1 MGKRI
6 SNKDTGDVNT
16 WSRGSGKGDRVTGER
31 RKSRGVIRKDIA
43 VGAESQ
49 IIAPSRLRKD
59 FGLYFKCG
67 GGSLEVSH
75 IGLCFVF
82 EMKSYN
88 KIYLLKISQSS
99 GFCINL
105 QHYLILQPSAP
116 FNSRTLITPPLRW
129 LVSSYSQFSSRPQ
142 SSLICLL
149 LLRISRSWTFHT
161 NRIIQCV
168 NLCVW
173 LLSHYLVFSELIHS
187 LVFSY
192 FHFRIIFFLWACYIF
207 F

>member
-1 MGKRI
+1 MA
-6 SNKDTGDVNT
+6 
-16 WSRGSGKGDRVTGER
+16 GER

-75 IGLCFVF
+75 IGLCFVL

-105 QHYLILQPSAP
+105 QHYLIL
-116 FNSRTLITPPLRW
+116 
-129 LVSSYSQFSSRPQ
+129 
-142 SSLICLL
+142 
-149 LLRISRSWTFHT
+149 
-161 NRIIQCV
+161 
-168 NLCVW
+168 
-173 LLSHYLVFSELIHS
+173 
-187 LVFSY
+187 
-192 FHFRIIFFLWACYIF
+192 
-207 F
+207 